1 MLKPRPV
8 CIIGFLVCI
17 GLLAYAFYLE
27 YMLLLEP
34 CPLCWLQRFVFMG
47 FAAAFLVCAIQNPRA
62 WGRYVY
68 VFVFGL
74 LMLMG
79 VGLSGRHLWLQS
91 LPPAARPQCG
101 VGVEYMLNIKPI
113 TEVIAW
119 AARGTG
125 ECGDVQWTFLGI
137 SIPGW
142 ALIAFLGLGVMVIVS
157 LIRNPRQRDI
167 FR

>member
-8 CIIGFLVCI
+8 CIIGFLVCV
-17 GLLAYAFYLE
+17 GLLAYAFYME
-27 YMLLLEP
+27 HVLLLEP

-47 FAAAFLVCAIQNPRA
+47 FAIVFLACAIQNPGA

-68 VFVFGL
+68 VLVFGL
-74 LMLMG
+74 LTLLG
-79 VGLSGRHLWLQS
+79 IGLAGRHLWLQS
-91 LPPAARPQCG
+91 LPVEARPECG
-101 VGVEYMLNIKPI
+101 VGVSYMLDIKPL

-125 ECGDVQWTFLGI
+125 ECGEVQWSLFGI

-142 ALIAFLGLGVMVIVS
+142 TLIAFILLGITVIVS

>member
-1 MLKPRPV
+1 MLKPRLV

-17 GLLAYAFYLE
+17 GLLAYAFYME
-27 YMLLLEP
+27 YVLLLQP

-47 FAAAFLVCAIQNPRA
+47 FGITFLICAIQNPRA

-68 VFVFGL
+68 SLVFAMLTAIGL
-74 LMLMG
+74 
-79 VGLSGRHLWLQS
+79 GLAGRHLWLQS
-91 LPPAARPQCG
+91 LPVEARPECG
-101 VGVEYMLNIKPI
+101 VGVEYMLNIKPL

-125 ECGDVQWTFLGI
+125 DCGVIQWTFLGI

-142 ALIAFLGLGVMVIVS
+142 SFIAFAVLGITVIVS
-157 LIRNPRQRDI
+157 LIRNPRRRDI